1 MLICYLY
8 TFFGEVSGKGFGTF
22 FNLVVLL
29 LLSFKSSLYILD
41 NSPFSAMSFANLFSL
56 DSVFCRADVL
66 ILMKSSLS
74 IFLWIM
80 TVLLLFPRSTGNLS
94 PRFTVLVF
102 YV

>member
-56 DSVFCRADVL
+56 DSVFCRAGFSVFK
-66 ILMKSSLS
+66 MFSEVCFQKK
-74 IFLWIM
+74 FA
-80 TVLLLFPRSTGNLS
+80 FSTI
-94 PRFTVLVF
+94 
-102 YV
+102 